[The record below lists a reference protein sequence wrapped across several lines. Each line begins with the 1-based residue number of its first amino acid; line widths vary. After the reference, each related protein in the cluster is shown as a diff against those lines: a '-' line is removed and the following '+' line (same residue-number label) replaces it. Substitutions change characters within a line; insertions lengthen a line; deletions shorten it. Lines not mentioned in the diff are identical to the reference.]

1 MEPNFKLMLDEM
13 KSMQTALE
21 GSIAAVNLS
30 LGTRIGA
37 VERTIS
43 DQFDRLEDATKVF
56 NAWKPTIDESMK
68 ELRSKIKAI
77 RMSEEVVEKMR
88 EAMMA
93 LRKTMSHAALKAT
106 PSTVSSV
113 LPPPLVSMVRASSS
127 AGPKVTGPFVGHGI
141 PQHHQGLE
149 SKTLS
154 LVKGMNPHLHPLPH
168 PHSLPHPAFALCK
181 SNSSSMLDA
190 GPLATALG
198 LGLPWGAPEPPWE
211 PNPLV
216 ISFPK

>member
-13 KSMQTALE
+13 KSMKTSLE
-21 GSIAAVNLS
+21 GNIAAVNPS
-30 LGTRIGA
+30 LGNCIGSM
-37 VERTIS
+37 ERTIS

-106 PSTVSSV
+106 PSTASSV

-127 AGPKVTGPFVGHGI
+127 AGPKVTGPFVGHGVA
-141 PQHHQGLE
+141 QHHRGHE
-149 SKTLS
+149 SWTPLTVKGTLS
-154 LVKGMNPHLHPLPH
+154 
-168 PHSLPHPAFALCK
+168 
-181 SNSSSMLDA
+181 
-190 GPLATALG
+190 
-198 LGLPWGAPEPPWE
+198 
-211 PNPLV
+211 
-216 ISFPK
+216 